1 MAARN
6 VGNNVASDVNS
17 EIEIQNSESEAS
29 GVNVPKKVIKKIGK
43 LVPEDKK
50 TASGTKV
57 QDSGERD
64 ALRKK
69 EYNEASVNSEIIN
82 LINKIKSKDF
92 KQNDKVIL
100 QKLSSDVANEIKK

>member
-50 TASGTKV
+50 TPPAQRCRIAGR
-57 QDSGERD
+57 GM
-64 ALRKK
+64 L
-69 EYNEASVNSEIIN
+69 
-82 LINKIKSKDF
+82 
-92 KQNDKVIL
+92 
-100 QKLSSDVANEIKK
+100 

>member
-17 EIEIQNSESEAS
+17 EFEIRNSESEAS

-43 LVPEDKK
+43 LVYDENAESNKK

-57 QDSGERD
+57 HDSGERYS
-64 ALRKK
+64 LT
-69 EYNEASVNSEIIN
+69 Y
-82 LINKIKSKDF
+82 
-92 KQNDKVIL
+92 VI
-100 QKLSSDVANEIKK
+100 